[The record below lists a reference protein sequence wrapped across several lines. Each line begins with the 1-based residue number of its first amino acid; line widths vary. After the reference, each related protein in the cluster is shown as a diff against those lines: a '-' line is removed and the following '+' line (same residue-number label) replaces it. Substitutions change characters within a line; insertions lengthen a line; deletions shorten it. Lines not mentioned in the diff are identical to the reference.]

1 MNDVLRDQI
10 TYYRQRAAEY
20 DATSYGDVAAAAERV
35 ERIVG
40 ELEVTGSV
48 LELACGTGVWTVSL
62 TRHASAVTAVDS
74 SPEALAIAVERCSG
88 ARFQRAD
95 VFSWEPGHQY
105 DLVFFGFWLSHVPT
119 ERVPEFFGRLA
130 TWLRPGGRVA
140 FVDEPAWR
148 AVGDRAV
155 APGSETVRREL
166 RDGSE
171 HLLVKVPLDPAR
183 ITAQL
188 DRIGWV
194 AEVHPD
200 GPAGGDW
207 IVGQARPR

>member
-1 MNDVLRDQI
+1 MLRDQI

-20 DATSYGDVAAAAERV
+20 DQTSYGDVAAAAERV

-40 ELEVTGSV
+40 ELAVSGSV
-48 LELACGTGVWTVSL
+48 LELACGTGVWTVPL
-62 TRHASAVTAVDS
+62 ARRASTITAVDS
-74 SPEALAIAVERCSG
+74 SPEALAIAVERCPG

-95 VFSWEPGHQY
+95 VFSWEPGRRY
-105 DLVFFGFWLSHVPT
+105 DLVFFAFWLSHVPT
-119 ERVPEFFGRLA
+119 EQVPEFFGRLA

-148 AVGDRAV
+148 AVGEQAV
-155 APGSETVRREL
+155 ATGSETVRRAL

-183 ITAQL
+183 VIAQL
-188 DRIGWV
+188 DRVGWV
-194 AEVHPD
+194 ADVHPD
-200 GPAGGDW
+200 GPDGGDW